1 LNINEKDLKLQHH
14 KSNNEGQYTISDP
27 TTALGREEGSRN
39 ENILGEPSNLF
50 ELSGYTRKKSHNAE
64 GPSKNVRPGM
74 MMPRIM
80 LNFHGDDA
88 AFFAQ
93 RRDRI

>member
-1 LNINEKDLKLQHH
+1 MKDLKLQHH

-27 TTALGREEGSRN
+27 TTAMGGEEGSRN
-39 ENILGEPSNLF
+39 ENILGEPSNIF

-64 GPSKNVRPGM
+64 VPSKNVRPGM
-74 MMPRIM
+74 MPRIM
-80 LNFHGDDA
+80 LNFHQDDA